1 MTDAKPVHWPD
12 YLPLLRETHKIWSA
26 GLSFAHYVDY
36 NAGQRVS
43 AWGRRHL
50 SLLCL
55 YQDIDQRE
63 ILSSLKLYKLDMR
76 CRGRD
81 YLVFGIGAMYTPL
94 ARRER
99 GYGQTLLRAVI
110 DKARRENADGIL
122 LFSDIGEEFYEQVG
136 FELIGGASFSLD
148 LPRFASESMEP
159 GPKSKLLEKSDIGFI
174 ERHYTRWLASR
185 PFAVERS
192 ENYWLYKIA
201 KEKYLQENSRL
212 SWPGLILLELDNG
225 YAILE
230 KAGATLRILELVYS
244 PPSTTEQA
252 WAEIFTYCTA
262 ERIRRLN
269 GWEGVLFDLAP
280 AYRLDKLAASLYRRP
295 LQDFRLYFEERGWG
309 APMFL
314 ALNEELESWYEI
326 TPCPILELDHL

>member
-26 GLSFAHYVDY
+26 GLSFAHYVEY
-36 NAGQRVS
+36 NARQRVS

-50 SLLCL
+50 SLICL
-55 YQDIDQRE
+55 YQDKDQSE
-63 ILSSLKLYKLDMR
+63 ILSSLKLYRLNMK

-81 YLVFGIGAMYTPL
+81 YLVFGIGAMYTPQS
-94 ARRER
+94 RREK

-110 DKARRENADGIL
+110 DKARNEKVAGLL

-136 FELIGGASFSLD
+136 FQLIGGASFSLD
-148 LPRFASESMEP
+148 LPRFAAENRVVCRKIKP
-159 GPKSKLLEKSDIGFI
+159 LEEVDIAFI

-185 PFAVERS
+185 PYAVERS
-192 ENYWLYKIA
+192 ENYWRYKIA

-212 SWPGLILLELDNG
+212 SWPELTLLELENG

-244 PPSTTEQA
+244 PPGTTEQA
-252 WAEIFTYCTA
+252 WAEIFSYCSA
-262 ERIRRLN
+262 ERIRRIK
-269 GWEGVLFDLAP
+269 GWEGVLLDLAP
-280 AYRLDKLAASLYRRP
+280 AYRLDKLAANLYRRP
-295 LQDFRLYFEERGWG
+295 LQDFQLYFEERGWG
-309 APMFL
+309 SPMFL
-314 ALNEELESWYEI
+314 SLSEELESWCEI
-326 TPCPILELDHL
+326 TPCPMLELDHL